1 VGKEKKCHGECRKV
15 GKTEKKEETGRK
27 AEKNKLK

>member
-27 AEKNKLK
+27 AEKIN